1 MKDVLNSIAGS
12 LSGISIPKLPLEKT
26 ESDLAEFFQTI
37 DQLLPEETQIYS
49 ELKFEELVT
58 WFSIQP
64 RHPDA
69 KYGAIA
75 KRPFKKNNIIVI
87 QVFLDEQKKIILKYD
102 KHQYGRKVVAESL
115 DNELTEAFG
124 DKNVILVH

>member
-1 MKDVLNSIAGS
+1 MKDIINSIAGS
-12 LSGISIPKLPLEKT
+12 LSGISIPKLPLDKT
-26 ESDLAEFFQTI
+26 ESGLTEFFKKI
-37 DQLLPEETQIYS
+37 DQLLPEETQIQS

-69 KYGAIA
+69 VFGAIA
-75 KRPFKKNNIIVI
+75 KRPFKKNNILVI
-87 QVFLDEQKKIILKYD
+87 QVFLDKRKNVIFKYD
-102 KHQYGRKVVAESL
+102 NHQYGRKVIAHSL
-115 DNELTEAFG
+115 DNELAEAFG